1 MGRMGFRVSRSWW
14 MVTSVLVAF
23 VVNCGETSSDE
34 PGTDNATNTGGSS
47 GSGTGGSNSS
57 GREQTGGRAAEAGRP
72 AMGGSATGGDSAG
85 AGQAE
90 GGETSTGGAGG
101 TVATGGPYPLTL
113 EGLFQAQ
120 CDAAVS
126 CCDKKGLGAVP
137 NRCAGEFGWG
147 VIERKLKN
155 GNVVLDTDALE
166 ACIEAY
172 ENAATTCTET
182 GIALACRGLLAGT
195 KAPGESCSD
204 FEECDRRD
212 GPAICQ
218 FTGNDPAGECTP
230 LIHAEEGEP
239 CEADC
244 QIRTE
249 CSGNEGGVTIGPR
262 VYCFEAEGLYCS
274 YASGTAA
281 CRAISAIG
289 EECENGTACGS
300 EGRCKQ
306 TSSSSVEQSC
316 VRGLELGKEC
326 RTLDRVACENELW
339 CDGPS
344 SADGV
349 GVCREYEFHK
359 AAVCD
364 G

>member
-1 MGRMGFRVSRSWW
+1 ML
-14 MVTSVLVAF
+14 TSVLVAF

-34 PGTDNATNTGGSS
+34 PGMDNATDTGGSS
-47 GSGTGGSNSS
+47 SSGTGGSNSA

-72 AMGGSATGGDSAG
+72 ATGGSATGGDSAEG
-85 AGQAE
+85 GQTE
-90 GGETSTGGAGG
+90 GGETSTGGA
-101 TVATGGPYPLTL
+101 VATGGPYPLTL

-137 NRCAGEFGWG
+137 NRCAGEFGWA
-147 VIERKLKN
+147 VIERKLQN

-172 ENAATTCTET
+172 ENAATTCAET
-182 GIALACRGLLAGT
+182 GIAMACRGLLAGT
-195 KAPGESCSD
+195 KGPGEPCAD

-244 QIRTE
+244 QTRTE
-249 CSGNEGGVTIGPR
+249 CSGNEGGVTTGPR

-281 CRAISAIG
+281 CRAIRAIG
-289 EECENGTACGS
+289 EECENGTACGA

-306 TSSSSVEQSC
+306 TSSSSVERTC
-316 VRGLELGKEC
+316 VLGLELGKEC
-326 RTLDRVACENELW
+326 QTLDRVACENELW

-349 GVCREYEFHK
+349 GVCRAYEFHK